1 MYTFVIVNLV
11 LKNLIYFYNHGRVL
25 RNLLITIL
33 DHHLRLDKFKEN
45 QRAQHLLL

>member
-1 MYTFVIVNLV
+1 MCTFVIVNLV
-11 LKNLIYFYNHGRVL
+11 LKILIYFYNHGKVF
-25 RNLLITIL
+25 RNLLIAIL